1 MRYLTEFLQ
10 RLSGMHMQRAFLIG
24 EGTYEL
30 VFYYFLLIGV
40 SCHARNVQGFY
51 FLLKVIR
58 FVENRHFSTSL
69 SKKIIFYKL

>member
-1 MRYLTEFLQ
+1 MKYLTEFLQ

-30 VFYYFLLIGV
+30 VFHYFLLIGV
-40 SCHARNVQGFY
+40 FYYARNVQGFC

-58 FVENRHFSTSL
+58 FMENRHF
-69 SKKIIFYKL
+69 FYLPF